1 MCGFTAIVA
10 QSDADGINNLASLNR
25 MAYRGLPG
33 HASYFRRGNINIAH
47 ARLPIVDLT
56 TAGDQPAEFGDHIGF
71 LVGEIFNFKEFSD
84 ANTDTKAALEVFVK
98 EGVSGFHKFDGF
110 WSFITIHED
119 KLFACTDYLSQKPIY
134 YRTDMK
140 AIASEPVALLDY
152 GPTDFDETFFSNVKK
167 WGYDPTGRTPWA
179 QIKQLPAGHIWFDGV
194 IFEYWDWKRI
204 ESVDVKDAIV
214 EAVKNRLLGEQP
226 IACLLSG
233 GLDSSIVFSLCR
245 QLGAQ
250 ISSYHIENEEADF
263 ARMVDPDT
271 KCLPLEG
278 LAYSEAIRYHQSP
291 VDLGSVHPQS
301 ILAQA
306 VKKEGYHVCLTGDG
320 ADELFSGY
328 SRSDKYD
335 SQGSDT
341 FVELPYYHLPRL
353 DRLMMRSTIELRTPF
368 LAPKVVKAA
377 LGIPHYQRKNK
388 APLKQAFADILPKEI
403 LYREKQALKTLRIKH
418 GGIKLIEDNIKT
430 FKEIYK

>member
-1 MCGFTAIVA
+1 MCGFTAIVGDEE
-10 QSDADGINNLASLNR
+10 QCLVSLSR

-33 HASYFRRGNINIAH
+33 HTRIYSQGNIHIGH
-47 ARLPIVDLT
+47 VRLPIVDLT
-56 TAGDQPAEFGDHIGF
+56 SAGEQPAEFGDHIGF

-98 EGVSGFHKFDGF
+98 EGLGGFHKFDGF
-110 WSFITIHED
+110 WSFVTIHED

-152 GPTDFDETFFSNVKK
+152 GPADWDEAFFSNVKK
-167 WGYDPTGRTPWA
+167 WGYDPTGRTPWM
-179 QIKQLPAGHIWFDGV
+179 QIKQLPAGHAWFDGY
-194 IFEYWDWKRI
+194 IFQYWGWSYI
-204 ESVDVKDAIV
+204 ENANVKDAIV
-214 EAVKNRLLGEQP
+214 EATKNRLLGEQP

-245 QLGAQ
+245 QLGAR

-291 VDLGSVHPQS
+291 VDLGSVHPQA

-328 SRSDKYD
+328 SRNDKYD

>member
-1 MCGFTAIVA
+1 MCGFTAIVGTK
-10 QSDADGINNLASLNR
+10 QQCLVSLER
-25 MAYRGLPG
+25 MTYRGLPG
-33 HASYFRRGNINIAH
+33 RAKTYSQGNIHIGH
-47 ARLPIVDLT
+47 VRLPTVDLSS
-56 TAGDQPAEFGDHIGF
+56 AGDQPALLDDHVGF
-71 LVGEIFNFKEFSD
+71 LVGEVFNFKEFSN
-84 ANTDTKAALEVFVK
+84 ANTDTKAVLEVFVK
-98 EGVSGFHKFDGF
+98 EGLQGFHKFDGF
-110 WSFITIHED
+110 WSFVTIHQD

-134 YRTDMK
+134 YRTDKK
-140 AIASEPVALLDY
+140 AIASEPAALLAY
-152 GPTDFDETFFSNVKK
+152 GQADWDETFFSNIKK

-179 QIKQLPAGHIWFDGV
+179 QIKQLPAGHAWWDGM
-194 IFEYWDWKRI
+194 IFQYWGWNYIERI
-204 ESVDVKDAIV
+204 EVKDAII
-214 EAVKNRLLGEQP
+214 EATKNRLLGEQP

-250 ISSYHIENEEADF
+250 ISSYHIENEEAEF

-328 SRSDKYD
+328 SRNDKYD

-377 LGIPHYQRKNK
+377 LAIPHYQRKNK
-388 APLKQAFADILPKEI
+388 APLKQAFADILPEAI
-403 LYREKQALKTLRIKH
+403 VRREKQALKTLRIKT

-430 FKEIYK
+430 FKELYQ